1 MLMDQQSAVTV
12 IEGARRCPECAYVL
26 EPFDTH
32 CPRCALQRAQ
42 VAQAAQPVAAASVAA
57 APAAAPWDN
66 TSGSPGAAAP
76 PEILGWNW
84 GAFLL
89 TPFWAIAHSVWI
101 GLLCFVP
108 YVGWVM
114 SIVLGLKGSEWA
126 WQNRRFS
133 SVEEFRNVQRT
144 WMVWGI
150 GLNVGVMALALIGI
164 VAAVT
169 LGAAGHAVAPSQ

>member
-1 MLMDQQSAVTV
+1 MDQKSATAVVERT
-12 IEGARRCPECAYVL
+12 RTCPECAYVL

-32 CPRCALQRAQ
+32 CPRCATQRSRAAQ
-42 VAQAAQPVAAASVAA
+42 AVESPLAPPVAQPAA
-57 APAAAPWDN
+57 APAPWDN

-76 PEILGWNW
+76 PQILGWNW

-89 TPFWAIAHSVWI
+89 TPFWSIAHSVWI

-114 SIVLGLKGSEWA
+114 SIVLGVKGSEWA

-133 SVEEFRNVQRT
+133 SIEEFRDVQRA

-150 GLNVGVMALALIGI
+150 GINVGVSALAVLAII
-164 VAAVT
+164 VAVA
-169 LGAAGHAVAPSQ
+169 LGAGHAAR

>member
-1 MLMDQQSAVTV
+1 MDQQSATAV
-12 IEGARRCPECAYVL
+12 IEGARRCPECAYVF

-32 CPRCALQRAQ
+32 CPRCELRRAMA
-42 VAQAAQPVAAASVAA
+42 AQAAQ
-57 APAAAPWDN
+57 APAPASAALAPAPSPWDN
-66 TSGSPGAAAP
+66 TSGSPGAMAP
-76 PEILGWNW
+76 AEIKGWNW

-114 SIVLGLKGSEWA
+114 SIVLGLKGNEWA
-126 WQNRRFS
+126 WQNRRFT
-133 SVEEFRNVQRT
+133 SVQEFRDVQRT

-150 GLNVGVMALALIGI
+150 GLNV
-164 VAAVT
+164 AAVG
-169 LGAAGHAVAPSQ
+169 LGVVAILLATVMGATGHAAR